1 MVKRLVKMKLLKI
14 FNIMRECMELRKQN
28 RFFES
33 ELGVV
38 LGKLYACEREV
49 RTLKKVIE
57 DYKKQGWKLKIDD

>member
-1 MVKRLVKMKLLKI
+1 MRLLKI

-38 LGKLYACEREV
+38 LGKLYASEREV

>member
-1 MVKRLVKMKLLKI
+1 
-14 FNIMRECMELRKQN
+14 MELRKQN

-57 DYKKQGWKLKIDD
+57 DYKNQGWKLKIDD

>member
-1 MVKRLVKMKLLKI
+1 
-14 FNIMRECMELRKQN
+14 MRECMELRKQN

-38 LGKLYACEREV
+38 LGKLYASEREV